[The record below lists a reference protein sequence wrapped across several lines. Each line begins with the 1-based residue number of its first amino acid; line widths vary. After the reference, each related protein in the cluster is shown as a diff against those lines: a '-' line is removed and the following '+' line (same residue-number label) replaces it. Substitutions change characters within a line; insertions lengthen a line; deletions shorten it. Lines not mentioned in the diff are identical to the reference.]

1 MQELKSKGKI
11 RYDYSK
17 HYKKAVK
24 RLENE
29 GKLLTPDF
37 YQEAF
42 CKEAKIAG
50 MISEDCTHVDKFSKG
65 LNKEFQKDLKQ
76 YRIKTMSEFT
86 RFLISK
92 LNRTTPSQC
101 NQTLEAQSIFLKRV
115 LQVIGV
121 LHNKEA
127 SDLAQRSIE
136 LLESSPTVTQMDQ
149 FRQLWI
155 NFITTYDDTF
165 LSKLKSFAKVD
176 STDLKA
182 TIENIDTLSGSG
194 FNESSATQLEL
205 SKIPSPLVA
214 SLVPSIASSVNEQIA
229 TLSEK
234 IKRNPELLESASIVS
249 EIKSAILLRIALDK
263 NSVKEMV
270 ESLDGVLDKLSL
282 RLIDMIESSDNS
294 TTEIRQIKHE
304 LEEFNDSSTKDF
316 KTAHKKLF
324 TIATALEE
332 NTQLLS
338 ADLKNHSGEIQALGA
353 RIRKLEEE
361 LAAAKQDSKED
372 FLTKLYNKRALNEFM
387 AMKEAEFK
395 RYGRNYSVAMFDLD
409 NFKDVNDNYE
419 HEAGD
424 AVLAAFANILKKEA
438 RSVDIIGRFGGE
450 EFVALLSETNTKGGA
465 MFADK
470 VRKKVQKARFMYK
483 GERIRV
489 TVSAGVSERKNHVS
503 LKNTLNSSDEYLYK
517 AKNDGRNQ
525 VACKK

>member
-1 MQELKSKGKI
+1 MTVQSIIKN
-11 RYDYSK
+11 
-17 HYKKAVK
+17 AVK
-24 RLENE
+24 RLERE

-50 MISEDCTHVDKFSKG
+50 MISEDCTHVEKFSKS

-76 YRIKTMSEFT
+76 YRIKTMSEFS
-86 RFLISK
+86 RFIISK

-101 NQTLEAQSIFLKRV
+101 SESLEAQLVFTKRV
-115 LQVIGV
+115 LQVVSV

-136 LLESSPTVTQMDQ
+136 LLESSPTVSQVEQ
-149 FRQLWI
+149 FRQLWV

-165 LSKLKSFAKVD
+165 LANLKAFGKVD
-176 STDLKA
+176 SSNLRA
-182 TIENIDTLSGSG
+182 TIENLNTLTPSNGNTLDSM
-194 FNESSATQLEL
+194 EL
-205 SKIPSPLVA
+205 SKISALLIA

-229 TLSEK
+229 TLSQK

-294 TTEIRQIKHE
+294 THEIRQIKHE
-304 LEEFNDSSTKDF
+304 LEEFNDSSAKDF

-324 TIATALEE
+324 TIASALEE

-338 ADLKNHSGEIQALGA
+338 ADLKNHSGEIQALGS

-387 AMKEAEFK
+387 EMKEAEFK

-409 NFKDVNDNYE
+409 HFKDVNDNYG

-424 AVLAAFANILKKEA
+424 AVLAAFAKILKNEA
-438 RSVDIIGRFGGE
+438 RSVDIVGRFGGE
-450 EFVALLSETNTKGGA
+450 EFVALLSETDTKGGA

-489 TVSAGVSERKNHVS
+489 TVSAGISERKNHVS